1 MNLLAIKN
9 KLQILHFQVQDIY
22 LCLELKYIEQVL
34 PLVLLKNIPNC
45 PNYVAGLLNLGGRSI
60 PVIDLIMRLGFERK
74 DNYTLTTPIILCKHE
89 DQQIGFIVN
98 NINGID
104 DIDRNLLQ
112 VRQEFK
118 KPASPILGMV
128 TLNEKVS
135 LLINIHPL
143 LKDNLL
149 AGEQNE

>member
-1 MNLLAIKN
+1 MNLLAVKN

-34 PLVLLKNIPNC
+34 PLVLLRNIPDC
-45 PNYVAGLLNLGGRSI
+45 PNYVAGLLNVGGRSI

-74 DNYTLTTPIILCKHE
+74 DKYTLTTPIILCGNE
-89 DQQIGFIVN
+89 DQQIGFIVD

-104 DIDRNLLQ
+104 EIDRNLVQ
-112 VRQEFK
+112 ERQEFK
-118 KPASPILGMV
+118 KPYSAILGIV
-128 TLNEKVS
+128 TLNEKIS

-143 LKDNLL
+143 LKDNLI